1 MNDHTPRRLRGWADW
16 GISAVNGVVGDYLY
30 RRGNGLAIDMALYH
44 QGRRLTL
51 TSDAL
56 RATHPDA
63 TSRVAVFVH
72 GLGCNEGTWL
82 YPDRNTPG
90 ARTSYGQQLQRDLG
104 YTPFYLR
111 YNTGLAIADNG
122 ARLVALLD
130 ALWAIYPVPVEDLVL
145 VGHSMGGLTL
155 RVACHLAAGQGARW
169 LPALRH
175 VIYLGTPHDGA
186 LLARLGGLTVTTLHA
201 IPDPVTRM
209 VGDVLD
215 LSSQGIKDL
224 ARGSA
229 VEGQPLT
236 WHSDAEHHLIAA
248 TLASDADSPLA
259 AFIGDGL
266 VSLPAAHAASHVP
279 GDTEYIAPIHTHHL
293 PGRNHLRLVN
303 DPAVYEHIRAACAGT
318 PNGGASDGF

>member
-1 MNDHTPRRLRGWADW
+1 MNDHRPRRLRGWADW
-16 GISAVNGVVGDYLY
+16 GISAINGVLGDHLY
-30 RRGNGLAIDMALYH
+30 RRGNGLAIDMAFYH

-56 RATHPDA
+56 RAAHPDA

-82 YPDRNTPG
+82 YADPDAPG
-90 ARTSYGQQLQRDLG
+90 VPTSYGQQLQRDLG

-122 ARLVALLD
+122 ARLATLLG
-130 ALWAIYPVPVEDLVL
+130 ALWVAYPAPIEDIVL

-155 RVACHLAAGQGARW
+155 RVACHLAAEQAAPW

-186 LLARLGGLTVTTLHA
+186 LLARLGGYTVTTLHA

-224 ARGSA
+224 ARGA
-229 VEGQPLT
+229 AAAGQPLP
-236 WHSDAEHHLIAA
+236 WHSDAEHHLVAA
-248 TLASDADSPLA
+248 TLASDADGSLA
-259 AFIGDGL
+259 ALIGDGL
-266 VSLPAAHAASHVP
+266 VSLPAAHAASHIQ
-279 GDTEYIAPIHTHHL
+279 GDTEYIAHIHTRHL
-293 PGRNHLRLVN
+293 PGRGHLRLVN
-303 DPAVYEHIRAACAGT
+303 DPAVYEHIRAACAGM
-318 PNGGASDGF
+318 PEGGDA